1 MIVRRAFRPWMF
13 IASIVLPIWPLI
25 GWGIFGG
32 GGWEFIGLV
41 IAMPI
46 LFLALTAV
54 SLLIY
59 ARPTVRREKAVAWWD
74 ILILTLWHVF
84 IIGFGLFGPNTST
97 FAVLG
102 VLAGI
107 VAFWYSVWAFFTDA
121 ARRARETLA
130 EFEQMAT
137 APTVGRVPPGS
148 STVSEEHVI
157 IVQESPR
164 DER

>member
-1 MIVRRAFRPWMF
+1 MIVRRTFRTWMF
-13 IASIVLPIWPLI
+13 IASVALPIWPLI

-32 GGWEFIGLV
+32 GGWEFLGLV

-46 LFLALTAV
+46 LFVVLLAV
-54 SLLIY
+54 SALIY
-59 ARPTVRREKAVAWWD
+59 VRPTVRREKAVAWWD
-74 ILILTLWHVF
+74 VAILTLWHAF
-84 IIGFGLFGPNTST
+84 IVGFGLFGPNTST

-102 VLAGI
+102 VLIGI
-107 VAFWYSVWAFFTDA
+107 VAFWYVVWAFFTDA

-137 APTVGRVPPGS
+137 PPTQRRVPPAGS
-148 STVSEEHVI
+148 TGDNVI
-157 IVQESPR
+157 IVQENST

>member
-1 MIVRRAFRPWMF
+1 ML
-13 IASIVLPIWPLI
+13 IASVALPIWPLI

-32 GGWEFIGLV
+32 GGWEFVGLV

-46 LFLALTAV
+46 LFLALAAV

-59 ARPTVRREKAVAWWD
+59 ARPTVRREKAVNWWD
-74 ILILTLWHVF
+74 VLVLTLWHVF
-84 IIGFGLFGPNTST
+84 IIGFGLFGENTTT

-107 VAFWYSVWAFFTDA
+107 AAFWYSVWAFFKDA
-121 ARRARETLA
+121 AKRARETLA

-137 APTVGRVPPGS
+137 APTIGRVPPGA
-148 STVSEEHVI
+148 TGVASEQVI
-157 IVQESPR
+157 IVRENPR
-164 DER
+164 DEP